1 MTRFIHDKFAK
12 DYLEELLKDYGEV
25 KASEKVS
32 GEIKEIDVLFTPA
45 KQQTSKLQILGLL
58 GRLAEN
64 PAIIEP
70 YRNPASSDEI
80 CDCILKLLEVKA
92 SLRREAKAN
101 KIKLQESE
109 IPKLWILT
117 PTISETRL
125 SSFRTIQQE
134 GWLSGVHFLADPL
147 RTAIVAIHQL
157 PQTPETLWLRLLGR
171 GSVQS
176 QAIIELQALPLD
188 HPYQKA
194 TLELVYNLRENLR
207 VNQELE
213 TDDRELIMRL
223 EPLYQRNRE
232 QAKEEGRQEGKQEGK
247 QEGEKNLILR
257 LLHRRIGE
265 IDALLI
271 ERITGLSIEQLEN
284 LGEALLDFSS
294 VADLEAW
301 LTQHSI

>member
-45 KQQTSKLQILGLL
+45 KQQSSNLQILGLL
-58 GRLAEN
+58 GRFAEQ

-70 YRNPASSDEI
+70 YRNPASTDEI
-80 CDCILKLLEVKA
+80 CDCILKLLEIKA
-92 SLRREAKAN
+92 LLRREAKAN
-101 KIKLQESE
+101 KTKLQDSE
-109 IPKLWILT
+109 IPKLWVLT

-125 SSFRTIQQE
+125 SSFGTIQKAA
-134 GWLSGVHFLADPL
+134 WLSGVHFLPDAL

-171 GSVQS
+171 GNVQS

-188 HPYQKA
+188 YPYQKA

-213 TDDRELIMRL
+213 ADDRELIMRL
-223 EPLYQRNRE
+223 EPLYQRDRE
-232 QAKEEGRQEGKQEGK
+232 QAKEEGRQEGKED
-247 QEGEKNLILR
+247 LILR
-257 LLHRRIGE
+257 QLNRRIGE

-271 ERITGLSIEQLEN
+271 GRINGLSIEQLEN

-294 VADLEAW
+294 VADLETW
-301 LTQHSI
+301 LNQQSI